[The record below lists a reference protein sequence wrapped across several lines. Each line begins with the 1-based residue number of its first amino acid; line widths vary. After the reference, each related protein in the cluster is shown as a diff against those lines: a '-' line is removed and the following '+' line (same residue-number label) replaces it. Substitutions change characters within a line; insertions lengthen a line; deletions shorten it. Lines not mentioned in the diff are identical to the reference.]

1 MKKLFKNFSSP
12 VMFINMI
19 IYGSL
24 VIVFDWLME
33 RFKEP
38 NLILHKLVIGYI
50 LQIVLFGF
58 IMNLIFGKRILEK
71 YNKQNEY

>member
-1 MKKLFKNFSSP
+1 
-12 VMFINMI
+12 MFINMI